1 MVVLFVNSEI
11 WVQDRMNMSVAMILE
26 LMLTQGEIY
35 IYDMAKHRIHKY
47 DIFSASYKESII
59 IDKSIDIDYIMCN
72 SGCLYAAQ
80 ASNRNEEKES
90 IYYLL
95 YQIDVKSGKKNSSM
109 V

>member
-1 MVVLFVNSEI
+1 
-11 WVQDRMNMSVAMILE
+11 
-26 LMLTQGEIY
+26 
-35 IYDMAKHRIHKY
+35 MAKHRIHKY

-95 YQIDVKSGKKNSSM
+95 YQIDVKSGKKIAQWFDAVYYNKVGMMTHSWKYIL
-109 V
+109 